1 MEIESLEERISF
13 TICRDKLKTC
23 DVNFMLD
30 FESCEYMY
38 HCYLLFVTSCF
49 SIVDFTYVYYAF
61 TVPLTMLVN

>member
-13 TICRDKLKTC
+13 TICRDKKL
-23 DVNFMLD
+23 DVNFMMD

-49 SIVDFTYVYYAF
+49 SIVDFTYVYNAF
-61 TVPLTMLVN
+61 TVPWTMLAN

>member
-1 MEIESLEERISF
+1 M
-13 TICRDKLKTC
+13 T
-23 DVNFMLD
+23 D

-61 TVPLTMLVN
+61 TVPWTMLVN